1 MTADDVIAEMVKA
14 WLSSPSSPMPWL
26 APEAERVRALA
37 REHRAVPLYL
47 GWTAVFARESGEVSL
62 GAALP
67 PRPDDAV
74 TCDVCTGTGRIREPF
89 ICKCGGYGWVLPGEQ
104 QGDGSADAPALEPS
118 DPRFAVRKRETPASA
133 LGEDGRLLDGGADGT
148 RTRGLRRDRPAL

>member
-26 APEAERVRALA
+26 APEAEWVRALA

-47 GWTAVFARESGEVSL
+47 GWTAVVFARESGEVSLYDTEYGTGWSRPSPWLRRMALKHASMACDAL

-104 QGDGSADAPALEPS
+104 QGDGI
-118 DPRFAVRKRETPASA
+118 
-133 LGEDGRLLDGGADGT
+133 G
-148 RTRGLRRDRPAL
+148 